1 MKKIYIKP
9 EVDTIEF
16 DGLSILSSSP
26 EDPNTGRT
34 QTGIDTDGTVYD
46 GTTEEDGIDDE
57 HSQGGGIRSKSG
69 MIWDE
74 W

>member
-26 EDPNTGRT
+26 IDPETGRT
-34 QTGIDTDGTVYD
+34 QTGTVPDGTVYE
-46 GTTEEDGIDDE
+46 GNEEEDGLDEE
-57 HSQGGGIRSKSG
+57 HSQGGGVRSKTG